1 MTDKSQLIATK
12 QIDTPTKQTDSNILV
27 GISACLLGEEV
38 RFNGGHSRS
47 KYCCGPLQDYFRFE
61 KFCPEVAAGF
71 GIPRATLRLIGDPH
85 NPRMVYTR
93 QQDNDVTE
101 QFHAG
106 YQARIEKLGHLDG
119 YILAKN
125 SPSCGMER
133 VKVYQPNSHPH
144 DIKSAGLFAKALMQR
159 YPHLPVEE
167 DGRLNDAHLRENFV
181 QRVFAHNTFRTLVMA
196 EPSIKNLL
204 AFHSQYKYTLMA
216 HSQTEY
222 KNLGQLLGQAHQDY
236 PINELCDLY
245 LQRFMQAISKPAS
258 RGNHYNVM
266 LHLFG
271 YLKPYLEVDVK
282 QDILGTFENYLK
294 GYVNLA
300 TALTLLHH
308 YLRMFGNHYVQTQR
322 YLSPYPKALGLR
334 NQV

>member
-1 MTDKSQLIATK
+1 MINNSQLIAST
-12 QIDTPTKQTDSNILV
+12 DTQQQSGIMV
-27 GISACLLGEEV
+27 GISACLLGDEV

-93 QQDNDVTE
+93 DQETDVTE

-106 YQARIEKLGHLDG
+106 YEARLEKLAHLDG

-144 DIKSAGLFAKALMQR
+144 DIKSAGLFAKALMAR

-181 QRVFAHNTFRTLVMA
+181 QRVFAHHTFRQQVLA
-196 EPSIKNLL
+196 DPSVKNLL
-204 AFHSQYKYTLMA
+204 AFHSQYKYILMA

-222 KNLGQLLGQAHQDY
+222 RGLGRLLGQEHQQYTID
-236 PINELCDLY
+236 ELCDLY

-258 RGNHYNVM
+258 RGNHYNVL

-271 YLKPYLEVDVK
+271 YLKPHLEGEVK
-282 QDILGTFENYLK
+282 QDILDTFKSYLQ

-308 YLRMFGNHYVQTQR
+308 YLRLFGSHYVQAQR